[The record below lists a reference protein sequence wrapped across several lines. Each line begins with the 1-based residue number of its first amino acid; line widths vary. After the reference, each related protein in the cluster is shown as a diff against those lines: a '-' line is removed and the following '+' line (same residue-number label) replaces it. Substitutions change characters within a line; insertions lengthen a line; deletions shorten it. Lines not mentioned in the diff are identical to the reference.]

1 MTKTSYPTYEEVREA
16 RIAAK
21 RREAVSALVEAA
33 AISRKHGGTLMV
45 FGSLAEGGFDEDSD
59 VDVALFGVSADVD
72 INLSVEIDTFLR
84 SKGIS
89 CDVVAERFAPPA
101 LLKRIKK
108 HGREPGAL
116 E

>member
-1 MTKTSYPTYEEVREA
+1 MIKTSYPTYEEVREA

-21 RREAVSALVEAA
+21 RREAVSALVAAA
-33 AISRKHGGTLMV
+33 AISRRHGGTLVV
-45 FGSLAEGGFDEDSD
+45 FGSLAEGGFDENSD
-59 VDVALFGVSADVD
+59 IDVALFGVSEDND
-72 INLSVEIDTFLR
+72 ITVSVEIDTFLR
-84 SKGIS
+84 SKGLS
-89 CDVVAERFAPPA
+89 VDVVAERFAPPA